1 MNKLIYDGF
10 DFVIVRIF
18 YLFLGYE
25 LVLLFYNEVYKI
37 YGGILILFLV
47 IWSFDRKDVI
57 DDRCFLVYL

>member
-1 MNKLIYDGF
+1 M
-10 DFVIVRIF
+10 IVRIF

>member
-1 MNKLIYDGF
+1 MIWFCDSK
-10 DFVIVRIF
+10 DFF